1 MVNGPAVGITAA
13 GALFV
18 VAGIK
23 GLSVT
28 GVIQDVVTGKNPR
41 TAIANQF
48 SSNVGAPVPA
58 NGVGITSPNGSAI
71 ATDAIQYKG
80 AGYVWGGAPAKGI
93 GNWDCSS
100 FANWVCGHDVGL
112 PIPGYNA
119 GAYNGSS
126 HGPVTGMWLAWSGLT
141 TIGHDGSV
149 AQAGDIC
156 VWETHM
162 GIALGPNE
170 MISAENPTDGTQ
182 ISSINGFIAGELL
195 FVRRYK

>member
-1 MVNGPAVGITAA
+1 MVNGPAVGITLA
-13 GALFV
+13 GVLFA

-28 GVIQDVVTGKNPR
+28 GIIQDVVTGKNPK

-48 SSNVGAPVPA
+48 TSGTGNISPA
-58 NGVGITSPNGSAI
+58 NGVGITSVNGSAI
-71 ATDAIQYKG
+71 AADAIKYKG
-80 AGYVWGGAPAKGI
+80 AGYVWGGTPAKGV

-100 FANWVCGHDVGL
+100 FTNWVCGHDVGL
-112 PIPGYNA
+112 PIPGMDA
-119 GAYNGSS
+119 GKYDGSS
-126 HGPVTGMWLAWSGLT
+126 HGPVTGTWIVWNGLT
-141 TIGHDGSV
+141 TIGHDGSQ

-170 MISAENPTDGTQ
+170 MISAQDPQNGTQ
-182 ISSINGFIAGELL
+182 VSTINGFIPGELL
-195 FVRRYK
+195 FIRRYK